1 MSDHSIDT
9 RNSNNKQVD
18 ASFLSSME
26 EDQISTN
33 NTSSSQTN
41 DDDDDETSQ
50 EELSTVRIIK

>member
-18 ASFLSSME
+18 ASNLSSME

-33 NTSSSQTN
+33 NTSLRGKKV
-41 DDDDDETSQ
+41 
-50 EELSTVRIIK
+50 ELIEGGGRVIV